1 MWINLFLFYYKTLLI
16 SSIFSKIINDYLN
29 IVGYY
34 MDLLQ
39 EKWKDILLSIKEENN
54 ITDISY
60 RTWLLPLEIYAVED
74 DVLYILFTTDS
85 DQMSLNYIAK
95 KYTLFLQVAIAEL
108 TGKEYMLKFILP
120 KDTAS
125 IDRSEKA
132 TTTPQAALLSN
143 ENYRKSNLNAR
154 YTFDTFVVGGNNR
167 FAQTASLSVA
177 ETPGEAYNPLYIYG
191 GPGLGKTHLMH
202 AIGNFIFE
210 QNPNTKVLYVTSE
223 EFVNEVI
230 ESIRSNNSAT
240 QMSKLRDKYR
250 TVDVLMIDDIQF
262 MIGKEST
269 QEEFF
274 HTFNTLHGAGKQL
287 ILTSDR
293 PPKDMTTLE
302 ERIRTRFEM
311 GLMADIGEPDYET
324 RMAIIRSK
332 VAQDGINFPDEVLDY
347 IADNIRSNIREI
359 EGALNKLIAY
369 QNLQKIDI
377 TIDIAKKE
385 LQNIISPDKRRE
397 ITAQFIIEVVAEH
410 YNLTMDQMIS
420 KDRKKTVARPRQIA
434 MYLCRT
440 MISSPLGAIGT
451 LLGGRDHA
459 TIIHGCNKI
468 VEEMETNSE
477 LRRDIETIENKINPQ

>member
-1 MWINLFLFYYKTLLI
+1 
-16 SSIFSKIINDYLN
+16 
-29 IVGYY
+29 

-85 DQMSLNYIAK
+85 DQMSLNYISK

-125 IDRSEKA
+125 ISRSETA
-132 TTTPQAALLSN
+132 TTTPQAALLDN
-143 ENYRKSNLNAR
+143 DNYRKSNLNAR

-250 TVDVLMIDDIQF
+250 TVI
-262 MIGKEST
+262 
-269 QEEFF
+269 
-274 HTFNTLHGAGKQL
+274 FNL
-287 ILTSDR
+287 
-293 PPKDMTTLE
+293 
-302 ERIRTRFEM
+302 
-311 GLMADIGEPDYET
+311 
-324 RMAIIRSK
+324 
-332 VAQDGINFPDEVLDY
+332 
-347 IADNIRSNIREI
+347 
-359 EGALNKLIAY
+359 
-369 QNLQKIDI
+369 
-377 TIDIAKKE
+377 
-385 LQNIISPDKRRE
+385 
-397 ITAQFIIEVVAEH
+397 
-410 YNLTMDQMIS
+410 
-420 KDRKKTVARPRQIA
+420 
-434 MYLCRT
+434 
-440 MISSPLGAIGT
+440 
-451 LLGGRDHA
+451 
-459 TIIHGCNKI
+459 
-468 VEEMETNSE
+468 
-477 LRRDIETIENKINPQ
+477 